1 MELLEAATQQAQVK
15 KLQEEARKQAKRAG
29 LEAKR
34 NAEEKAQQYER
45 NTNQGEFGCVEM
57 EADAEILEPAHSHLI
72 VSGGSGAHAEPLKQ
86 RSLGSLPG
94 RATTYETALDLHSQ
108 SSSLDHTPTE
118 VLPASLNDLS
128 ELQHELKHLVG
139 SGMPADLQG
148 LETRL
153 SAITETMVE
162 RDFTHEVD
170 LEVCLVL
177 LEAAAQC
184 IQRPIV
190 TTILT
195 AAAAY
200 VQGQSAKPFTLEEA
214 FDHILHLI
222 EACARKEVRAATANL
237 VAVLSVH
244 TRSNVLTELM
254 IAHEKTILRVVV
266 HTACTPANEIAPW
279 VNAQTGCVQ
288 VLARLMCESSGA
300 EDPFPH
306 GDNAR
311 CVKRYLNNVGTTVA
325 RILLESSQLVTTLT
339 KQIVTDSSNNVPTL
353 RMLHQL
359 VWTSQEVAATI
370 SSSEPAIR
378 ALLAIC
384 ASKNKTEP
392 ALLAVGIFSRVAGLL
407 VNESVLKEISD
418 IAIRHFTHQ
427 DTSSGLCVLVS
438 KLLQRENTENLL
450 NFLTKPEPFE
460 VLITTLNSSAVQT
473 TPARVLVEVYTAR
486 DKAAAVPACI
496 GAHGPHDGPVAL
508 ALALLP
514 KLGIDQAN
522 RLADATW
529 QLMLA
534 GYTTSSLSP
543 AGQLSLVSLIY
554 DLACMCP
561 MFAIPNMV
569 STNTVAALRDIIRP
583 AALERVECWP
593 TDMGGG
599 SATSVALVR
608 QTVSALYLPFMHNS
622 ADLEKMNSSIIQTR
636 LVSLLVSLF
645 DVLSVESLAPPLG
658 LLLRIILLP
667 GKFPPISVPPPV
679 SL

>member
-1 MELLEAATQQAQVK
+1 M
-15 KLQEEARKQAKRAG
+15 
-29 LEAKR
+29 
-34 NAEEKAQQYER
+34 
-45 NTNQGEFGCVEM
+45 
-57 EADAEILEPAHSHLI
+57 
-72 VSGGSGAHAEPLKQ
+72 
-86 RSLGSLPG
+86 
-94 RATTYETALDLHSQ
+94 
-108 SSSLDHTPTE
+108 
-118 VLPASLNDLS
+118 
-128 ELQHELKHLVG
+128 
-139 SGMPADLQG
+139 
-148 LETRL
+148 
-153 SAITETMVE
+153 
-162 RDFTHEVD
+162 
-170 LEVCLVL
+170 
-177 LEAAAQC
+177 
-184 IQRPIV
+184 
-190 TTILT
+190 
-195 AAAAY
+195 
-200 VQGQSAKPFTLEEA
+200 
-214 FDHILHLI
+214 
-222 EACARKEVRAATANL
+222 
-237 VAVLSVH
+237 
-244 TRSNVLTELM
+244 
-254 IAHEKTILRVVV
+254 
-266 HTACTPANEIAPW
+266 
-279 VNAQTGCVQ
+279 
-288 VLARLMCESSGA
+288 
-300 EDPFPH
+300 
-306 GDNAR
+306 
-311 CVKRYLNNVGTTVA
+311 
-325 RILLESSQLVTTLT
+325 
-339 KQIVTDSSNNVPTL
+339 
-353 RMLHQL
+353 
-359 VWTSQEVAATI
+359 
-370 SSSEPAIR
+370 
-378 ALLAIC
+378 
-384 ASKNKTEP
+384 
-392 ALLAVGIFSRVAGLL
+392 

-667 GKFPPISVPPPV
+667 GKFPPISVPPQV